1 MLPGGMGGRGLDA
14 AEVARIVEAL
24 RAALAPERILVFGSY
39 ARGESGPDS
48 DLDLIVVAPSAKRW
62 LDRQVEARLALDTDL
77 AVDVIVLTPEELRER
92 IDSGDPSFRVVLAE
106 ARTLYDARAA

>member
-1 MLPGGMGGRGLDA
+1 MLSGGMGDRGPEA

-24 RAALAPERILVFGSY
+24 RAALSPEKILAFGSY
-39 ARGESGPDS
+39 ARGDAGPES
-48 DLDLIVVAPSAKRW
+48 DLDLIVVARSAKRW

-77 AVDVIVLTPEELRER
+77 AVDVIVLTPDELRER
-92 IDSGDPSFRVVLAE
+92 IASGDPSFRVVLAE